1 MVLINPQVILD
12 LSEQHEGRVE
22 ISFPEETGCQAFAIP
37 LKPSQETLERWSR
50 FVVRS
55 FNRTPSS
62 KLRPHR
68 IQDIE
73 LWERDDLDGYICQ
86 AIGIDEHDYPA
97 KILSR
102 YLGRDVLLVMKGP
115 KPRPCSPTSAF
126 PDLKATSMYQ
136 DGYPILLASEESLL
150 SVKEKLRKEV
160 GNQGVADRWSEDD
173 LVMER

>member
-1 MVLINPQVILD
+1 MVLINPQVISD
-12 LSEQHEGRVE
+12 LSEQHKGRLE
-22 ISFPEETGCQAFAIP
+22 ISFPEEAGCQAFAIP

-50 FVVRS
+50 FVVHTIVS
-55 FNRTPSS
+55 FS

-68 IQDIE
+68 FQDIE
-73 LWERDDLDGYICQ
+73 LWERDDIDGYVCQ
-86 AIGIDEHDYPA
+86 AIGLDELDYPA

-115 KPRPCSPTSAF
+115 KPRPCSATSAF

-150 SVKEKLRKEV
+150 SVQEKLRKEV

>member
-1 MVLINPQVILD
+1 MRYHFRMRLD
-12 LSEQHEGRVE
+12 AKPLLYHSNLVKKLWSDGQGLLSVHIIGP
-22 ISFPEETGCQAFAIP
+22 F
-37 LKPSQETLERWSR
+37 
-50 FVVRS
+50 
-55 FNRTPSS
+55 S

-150 SVKEKLRKEV
+150 SVQEKLRKEV